1 MVNEEE
7 VQRIQD
13 EFSSRIFLSYRKKDR
28 EHAQDL
34 MRRIHKVDIC
44 RDTDIWYDEYLIP
57 GESFDSNI
65 MSALDESDVFVMSVT
80 SSFEAGQYVADHE
93 YPYAVRKS
101 KPRIAAN
108 MEQFNQPSLDN
119 LESLYPGIHAL
130 MIDPDDTDRL
140 GMTLRQRLIEE
151 AGIDESVLLN
161 DDGEHLYYI
170 ALAYK
175 NGIRTEADAGRA
187 ADLFRMSADNGCYES
202 YLRLIKMHRIGDGI
216 PRNHEGALSVCEK
229 ALSVLMPLEG
239 SSLRTDNVLA
249 SVYEEKG
256 LIYADIQRRGDSGE
270 SYRSSYE
277 LRRRM
282 HSMYENAPLDNYCES
297 MMSLASTYFV
307 EGLFEETRFLA
318 EQFLSDVGLLEDGI
332 SDVGPEADDIAMLRI
347 WRRICNLMSA
357 VYIQLRI
364 HSKVIKYAKLGVA
377 VCERI
382 EAATGALEDLSQLAN
397 SCLGC
402 ADFLKIHDL
411 NVSNVYI
418 EKYNEIRARLDEYA
432 EDRPKSISDAI
443 DTFRIADNT
452 LMRIAGGDSS
462 AAERASILYDEVL
475 DICKSLTDSRDRL
488 NAILLTAHVYDRFGD
503 MEKTL
508 RRSGQ
513 KAVEYFKKALAICRD
528 AEKEFRNDLRLMRV
542 ISEMLDQIG
551 SIYLSADD
559 LTKATRYFTDAL
571 DRHASLG
578 LRMISTRAQPGWVS
592 SARCRDQQQKRSP
605 ACSNVNYKSALK
617 IPNLS

>member
-44 RDTDIWYDEYLIP
+44 RDTAIWYDEYLIP

-80 SSFEAGQYVADHE
+80 SSFEEPGNYVADHE

-411 NVSNVYI
+411 NESNVYI

-443 DTFRIADNT
+443 DTFRIAD
-452 LMRIAGGDSS
+452 
-462 AAERASILYDEVL
+462 
-475 DICKSLTDSRDRL
+475 
-488 NAILLTAHVYDRFGD
+488 
-503 MEKTL
+503 
-508 RRSGQ
+508 
-513 KAVEYFKKALAICRD
+513 
-528 AEKEFRNDLRLMRV
+528 
-542 ISEMLDQIG
+542 
-551 SIYLSADD
+551 
-559 LTKATRYFTDAL
+559 
-571 DRHASLG
+571 
-578 LRMISTRAQPGWVS
+578 
-592 SARCRDQQQKRSP
+592 KR
-605 ACSNVNYKSALK
+605 
-617 IPNLS
+617 